1 MKSSYIL
8 FSNGKESISG
18 TYFLRLLNITC
29 KRKNRI
35 YQLIASN
42 GI

>member
-1 MKSSYIL
+1 MKSGFIL

-18 TYFLRLLNITC
+18 TYFLHLLNITC

-35 YQLIASN
+35 YQLIADSE
-42 GI
+42 I